1 MDSKELQKLIEGCK
15 KDSRKARAKL
25 YKVYA
30 PLLLGICLRYTKNKS
45 EAEDV
50 LHDGFIKIYTK
61 IDQTGRGSF
70 EAWMK
75 TIVRNEA
82 LQYLRKQ
89 VSTNKWNL
97 EYGRDNFEEFAD
109 DQDVDIASI
118 SSKKILEF
126 IQALPAGYRLIFNLY
141 VFEEHSHKQIAEL
154 LEISEGTS
162 KSQFSR
168 AKKVLQKQIIEYKN
182 QGLN

>member
-1 MDSKELQKLIEGCK
+1 MDSKELQKLIDGCK
-15 KDSRKARAKL
+15 KNSRKARAKL

-50 LHDGFIKIYTK
+50 LHDAFIKIFTK
-61 IDQTGRGSF
+61 IEQHGRGSF

-89 VSTNKWNL
+89 LSTNKWNQ
-97 EYGRDNFEEFAD
+97 EYGRDNYEEFED
-109 DQDVDIASI
+109 EQDVDTANI
-118 SSKKILEF
+118 SSKKILEL
-126 IQALPAGYRLIFNLY
+126 IQGLPNGYRLIFNLY
-141 VFEEHSHKQIAEL
+141 VFEEHSHKQIADL

-168 AKKVLQKQIIEYKN
+168 AKKVLQKQIIEYRNKE
-182 QGLN
+182 LN